1 MIRRRA
7 VTSNDMWRGGL
18 AGRGSR
24 ADNGPVPDDAPPQQ
38 PIELAPK
45 ATARPP
51 RVGGE
56 VVLRPEADGAIDA
69 MLADVYLHAS
79 NCVRAFGDFHVA
91 IGATAGVETALVRL
105 LYDLNY
111 RDFPWSRT
119 RLWMTQECGTDGRG
133 EGWPVLEGTVVA
145 QSGMPVEQ
153 AHRIDL
159 SLPAPSE
166 EYERQLRE
174 HLGWR
179 PKGHDR
185 LDLVLATI
193 DEEGNLPW
201 ATHHGAEDGALCV
214 EWTGPDGRARA
225 GLTPFVVGACRCV
238 CVLAVGSGVR
248 GAITRLEAAQRGGPL
263 VPGQSLRATGGDVRW
278 YMDYEACPSFR
289 AGGKADPGAESGP
302 STSER
307 TG

>member
-7 VTSNDMWRGGL
+7 VTLNDMLREWL
-18 AGRGSR
+18 AGRDSG
-24 ADNGPVPDDAPPQQ
+24 ADNATVPEDAPRQK

-45 ATARPP
+45 ASARPP

-69 MLADVYLHAS
+69 LLADVYLHAS

-91 IGATAGVETALVRL
+91 IGATPGVETALVRL

-119 RLWMTQECGTDGRG
+119 RLWMTQECGVAGKG
-133 EGWPVLEGTVVA
+133 VCWPVLEGTVVA
-145 QSGMPVEQ
+145 QSGMPAEQ
-153 AHRIDL
+153 AHRIDI
-159 SLPAPSE
+159 SAAEPAAD
-166 EYERQLRE
+166 YERQLRE

-185 LDLVLATI
+185 LDLVLAAI
-193 DEEGNLPW
+193 DEDGSLPW
-201 ATHHGAEDGALCV
+201 ATQHAADDGALCV
-214 EWTGPDGRARA
+214 TWTGADGQGRT
-225 GLTPFVVGACRCV
+225 GMTPFVVSACRCV

-248 GAITRLEAAQRGGPL
+248 GALTRLEAALRGGPAA
-263 VPGQSLRATGGDVRW
+263 PGQSLRTIGGDVRW
-278 YMDYEACPSFR
+278 YMDYEACPSYC
-289 AGGKADPGAESGP
+289 AGGSPDRGVG
-302 STSER
+302 TSER